1 MARAIDA
8 EELLVYLHCRM
19 GQFPCD
25 EYGLYLLADVA
36 EYVAKMP
43 TIESK
48 QEWISAKV
56 RPPKVGEEVLVYWDD
71 GFEIGSYTGG
81 EVGEGVYWM
90 PLPDPPKE
98 GE

>member
-1 MARAIDA
+1 MKDRFII
-8 EELLVYLHCRM
+8 YSCPH
-19 GQFPCD
+19 
-25 EYGLYLLADVA
+25 YGLCGQPLVTG
-36 EYVAKMP
+36 ECMP
-43 TIESK
+43 RCIKLYDNEAPEIEPK
-48 QEWISAKV
+48 QVWISAKV